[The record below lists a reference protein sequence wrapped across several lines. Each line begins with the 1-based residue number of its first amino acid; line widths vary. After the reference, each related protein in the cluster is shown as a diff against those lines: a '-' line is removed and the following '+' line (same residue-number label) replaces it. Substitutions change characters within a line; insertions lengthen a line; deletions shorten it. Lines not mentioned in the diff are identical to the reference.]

1 MSKDRKGVAAIG
13 VLRIAFEPIQLKVAV
28 SFIAAVFWFGDAK
41 AQERA
46 ITVASTT
53 STEQS
58 GLFGY
63 LLPEFSTA
71 HGIRVKVVAVGTG
84 QALDIGR
91 RGDADVVFV
100 HDRSAE
106 DKFMA
111 EGEGVKRFD
120 VMYNDFVV
128 VGPKLDPA
136 HIAGDKDVVD
146 ALRKIA
152 AVRAPFV
159 SRGDH
164 SGTHEAELRLW
175 KLAGIDIGT
184 AKGGWY
190 REIGQGMG
198 PALNMASSSNAYLL
212 SDRGTWLSFKNRG
225 DLAILSEGD
234 KRLLNQYGVMLVN
247 PQKHPN
253 VKAEDGQAFIDWL
266 ISPRGQEAIA
276 GYKVGGEQLF
286 FPNASH

>member
-1 MSKDRKGVAAIG
+1 MRLVAII
-13 VLRIAFEPIQLKVAV
+13 L
-28 SFIAAVFWFGDAK
+28 AAVFWFGTAE

-63 LLPEFSTA
+63 LLPQFLKTE
-71 HGIRVKVVAVGTG
+71 GISVKVVAVGTG

-100 HDRSAE
+100 HDRPAE

-111 EGEGVKRFD
+111 EGQGVKRFD
-120 VMYNDFVV
+120 VMYNDFVI
-128 VGPKLDPA
+128 VGPKTDPA

-146 ALRKIA
+146 ALKKIA
-152 AVRAPFV
+152 AAKAPFI

-175 KLAGIDIGT
+175 KQAAIDVSD
-184 AKGGWY
+184 AKDGWY

-212 SDRGTWLSFKNRG
+212 SDRGTWLSFKNKG
-225 DLAILSEGD
+225 DLQILVEGD
-234 KRLLNQYGVMLVN
+234 KRLFNQYGVMLVN
-247 PQKHPN
+247 PTKHPD
-253 VKAEDGQAFIDWL
+253 VKVKDGQAFIDWL
-266 ISPRGQEAIA
+266 ISPKGKETIA
-276 GYKVGGEQLF
+276 GYKIGGKQLF
-286 FPNASH
+286 FPNASQ